1 MGRNTNALVVVIAGA
16 LALAACAGDG
26 TGGTD
31 TPPAAPTN
39 VMATPGPGYVDV
51 TWEHDGARVTGFTI
65 ERRQLDDT
73 GTAASSLSDSELVIA
88 PRPAVSASSVT
99 THDAA
104 EVGTVGAEARAF
116 RDEAVEAGVSYR
128 YGVRAVGSGGST
140 SSTSETPAEGVSPQ
154 PPGGTI
160 GSNPDPSRFLA
171 AIVRDGAA
179 PVDNAIVAGFLV
191 EHGDTLDPHRM
202 TATSGDAGVAL
213 MIDRQDV
220 EHIPDGTYDVLVS
233 AWLPS
238 TRTYALTVVEDV
250 PFPGTFE
257 VDLSDAAFT
266 EIAMDLNPAEAS
278 RAWVEFGRDL
288 RGWTLYGRFVDLH
301 DDAPVTLLLE
311 PLVYDSVIVLDWAE
325 AEATYIVGTLDLASA
340 STLTIAAE
348 VPSVALV
355 TLDPAPAPLPLGVD
369 LDAYACV
376 REPRITHR
384 HMSGPCMGT
393 GAFNTVPWTAEII
406 AGVYIDLFDAIG
418 EEWLF
423 EWFLD
428 ERVMGSADIVVT
440 YGGAIDVT
448 VATDAATYQP
458 GDTVALTGVIEDAFG
473 NPKRRAQATFNGT
486 TEPVHA
492 NLEVFDPDGTRILDR
507 WEVAA
512 LSDEPGSTFDLPP
525 TAVPGTYTLQYTYPT
540 GPYQGDIVATTTFE
554 VVHAPDPDLIV
565 SGERVGDLISIG
577 APRAVV
583 DAMPGSET
591 TAVPRPDRTSYT
603 FRDEE
608 DAFVFVINVCVSS
621 DAVSEVYVFNH
632 PDNERFV
639 TPEGLSVTSSE
650 NEVLAALGAPD
661 RTLEASSS
669 RIHDYD
675 PIVGD
680 WYGRGFSF
688 WFEDT
693 SRAHWIGVRGSCE

>member
-1 MGRNTNALVVVIAGA
+1 MGRNTNALVVVIAGV
-16 LALAACAGDG
+16 LALAACAGNG
-26 TGGTD
+26 TGGTA

-39 VMATPGPGYVDV
+39 VTATPGPGYVDV
-51 TWEHDGARVTGFTI
+51 TWEHDGARVTGFVI

-73 GTAASSLSDSELVIA
+73 GTAASSLSDSELVVA
-88 PRPAVSASSVT
+88 PRAATSASSVT
-99 THDAA
+99 PHDAV
-104 EVGTVGAEARAF
+104 EVGTVGAEARTF

-128 YGVRAVGSGGST
+128 YGVRAVGTGGST
-140 SSTSETPAEGVSPQ
+140 SSTSETPAQGVSPQ
-154 PPGGTI
+154 PPGDGI
-160 GSNPDPSRFLA
+160 GSNPDPNRYLA
-171 AIVRDGAA
+171 AIVRDGSA
-179 PVDNAIVAGFLV
+179 PVANAIVSGFLV
-191 EHGDTLDPHRM
+191 EHGDTLDPYRM
-202 TATSGDAGVAL
+202 TATSGDAGVAVML
-213 MIDRQDV
+213 DRQDV
-220 EHIPDGTYDVLVS
+220 EHIPNGTYDVLVS

-257 VDLSDAAFT
+257 VDLSDAAFA
-266 EIAMDLNPAEAS
+266 EIAMDLNPDEAS
-278 RAWVEFGRDL
+278 QAWVEFGRDL
-288 RGWTLYGRFVDLH
+288 RGWTLYGRYVDLR

-311 PLVYDSVIVLDWAE
+311 PLVYDSVIWLDWTV
-325 AEATYIVGTLDLASA
+325 AEATHIVGTVDLTSA
-340 STLTIAAE
+340 STLTLAAE
-348 VPSVALV
+348 VPPVALV

-369 LDAYACV
+369 LVAYACL

-384 HMSGPCMGT
+384 QVVTPCMGT
-393 GAFNTVPWTAEII
+393 GAFRTVPWTAELI

-428 ERVMGSADIVVT
+428 ERVMGSADIDVT
-440 YGGAIDVT
+440 YGGAIDVS
-448 VATDAATYQP
+448 VSTDAATYQP
-458 GDTVALTGVIEDAFG
+458 GDTVALTGVIQDAFG

-486 TEPVHA
+486 TEPIHA

-525 TAVPGTYTLQYTYPT
+525 SAMPGTYALQYTYPT
-540 GPYQGDIVATTTFE
+540 GPYQGDVVATTTFE
-554 VVHAPDPDLIV
+554 VVQAPDPDLIV

-591 TAVPRPDRTSYT
+591 TAVSLPDRTSYT
-603 FRDEE
+603 FRDAADE
-608 DAFVFVINVCVSS
+608 VYLVINVCVSS
-621 DAVSEVYVFNH
+621 DAVSEAYVFNH
-632 PDNERFV
+632 ADNERFV
-639 TPEGLSVTSSE
+639 TPEGLSVSSSE
-650 NEVLAALGAPD
+650 SEVLAALGTPD
-661 RTLEASSS
+661 RTLEASAS
-669 RIHDYD
+669 RILDYD
-675 PIVGD
+675 PIVGN
-680 WYGRGFSF
+680 WYGLGFSF